1 MQLSFCREETKAM
14 ADQIQCSTHGE
25 LQAGGLAAQAQ
36 AVAGP
41 LTRAAIFLVATLKP
55 SFENRGTI
63 RSFCGDLA
71 ALLRAVEF
79 RDLEGG
85 LSCVMGFGSDAWIAS
100 LGGHGPKS
108 CIRSGRFAPERAMPF
123 PLPAT
128 CCSTCEHV
136 RRLMCL
142 LCAEVR
148 PIVVYDTLEAIP

>member
-85 LSCVMGFGSDAWIAS
+85 LSCVMGSVPTPGSPLWAATAQRAAS
-100 LGGHGPKS
+100 VPGDS
-108 CIRSGRFAPERAMPF
+108 RRSAPCRFH
-123 PLPAT
+123 
-128 CCSTCEHV
+128 S
-136 RRLMCL
+136 RRLVVPHVNT
-142 LCAEVR
+142 CAV
-148 PIVVYDTLEAIP
+148 